1 MLLPLLLLVAA
12 AGATEADRGRYA
24 ACLAFTKSDP
34 ARAIETAQAWRVE
47 NGGTGAMH
55 CLALAHYARKDFA
68 AAFAAFDGAVRA
80 SQMAGDGQAVVLL
93 NQAADAA
100 LAAGQPD
107 KALGFLDRALV
118 NYGDGPA
125 LSPGAEAAL
134 RVIRAEA
141 LVDLNRNTDAAA
153 DLARATT
160 LDPNVPD
167 GWLLRATLARR
178 MGDLGAAE
186 TAILKAAA
194 QTPDSAA
201 VQFEAGVIAATQ
213 GNMDLAKTAWIAASS
228 ADPESVAGQA
238 AAKALKDATVVPPA
252 PRIESGVTGADGPR
266 PQL

>member
-1 MLLPLLLLVAA
+1 MLLPLLLLPQLLQIAA
-12 AGATEADRGRYA
+12 TGATEADRGRYA
-24 ACLAFTKSDP
+24 ACLSLTRSDP
-34 ARAIETAQAWRVE
+34 AHAIETAQAWRVE
-47 NGGTGAMH
+47 NGGTGALH
-55 CLALAHYARKDFA
+55 CLALAHYARKDYP

-80 SQMAGDGQAVVLL
+80 SQTAGDGQAVVLL

-100 LAAGQPD
+100 LAVGQPD
-107 KALGFLDRALV
+107 RALGFLDRALV
-118 NYGDGPA
+118 NYGEGPA
-125 LSPGAEAAL
+125 LSPGAEASL

-186 TAILKAAA
+186 TAILKAAG
-194 QTPDSAA
+194 QTPDSAE

-238 AAKALKDATVVPPA
+238 AAKALKEATVVPPA
-252 PRIESGVTGADGPR
+252 AN
-266 PQL
+266 PQPQP